1 MRIADS
7 SRGAQRRP
15 PRYCTDALGLA
26 DEVETGRRMLFVA
39 ENKFTGA
46 IAGTVQVAFV
56 WQENQPHRAEIAK
69 MLVQRTARRQGLGRL
84 LLSAAESAAAA
95 AGKTLLVLDTV
106 TGSDAERFYERL
118 GWTKVGVIPDYALM
132 PDGRSCATTVFYKH
146 LPRP

>member
-39 ENKFTGA
+39 ENKFTAA
-46 IAGTVQVAFV
+46 IAGTVQVVFV

-69 MLVQRTARRQGLGRL
+69 MLVQRTARRAIVRHHRILQTPAKTMSSILAAIAYGRQCQLGR
-84 LLSAAESAAAA
+84 
-95 AGKTLLVLDTV
+95 
-106 TGSDAERFYERL
+106 RL
-118 GWTKVGVIPDYALM
+118 
-132 PDGRSCATTVFYKH
+132 
-146 LPRP
+146 